1 MKKTSLTQKV
11 LFSLTLISVVGLALI
26 FFFVIREG
34 LPIFTK
40 VGIAKFLFGTEWLP
54 TRGKFG
60 ALPLILTSLIIVL
73 GSVIVATPLGVGLA
87 IYMVE
92 YAPKAIK
99 QTLNTIVQLLA
110 GIPSVVFGF
119 FGIIEL
125 IPLTA
130 RLFGG
135 SGFGLVPAIAV
146 LSIMILPTVTAVSA
160 DAIKA
165 VPKENRLI
173 IFALGGTRWQSVRR
187 GVLPQAARGIITAV
201 ILAQGRAIGETMAVL
216 MVLGNAPLM
225 PKSLNQPASALPST
239 IALDMAYATGDHRTA
254 LFAIGATLLVF
265 SAGLIYLARTAGRQ
279 KA

>member
-1 MKKTSLTQKV
+1 MKRTSLTQKV
-11 LFSLTLISVVGLALI
+11 LFFLTLSSVVGLALI

-40 VGIAKFLFGTEWLP
+40 VGLNNFLFGTEWFP
-54 TRGKFG
+54 TRDKFG
-60 ALPLILTSLIIVL
+60 VLPLILASLIIVL
-73 GSVIVATPLGVGLA
+73 GSVAVATPLGVGLA
-87 IYMVE
+87 IYAAE
-92 YAPKAIK
+92 YAPKVIRHA
-99 QTLNTIVQLLA
+99 LLTIVQLLA

-130 RLFGG
+130 RFFGG

-146 LSIMILPTVTAVSA
+146 LSIMILPTITAVSV

-165 VPKENRLI
+165 VPRENRLI
-173 IFALGGTRWQSVRR
+173 IFALGGTRWQAVRR
-187 GVLPQAARGIITAV
+187 GVLPSASRGIITAV

-265 SAGLIYLARTAGRQ
+265 SAGLIFLARQAGRQ
-279 KA
+279 KT

>member
-40 VGIAKFLFGTEWLP
+40 VGLGNFLFGTEWLP
-54 TRGKFG
+54 TRDKFG
-60 ALPLILTSLIIVL
+60 ALPLILTSLLIVL
-73 GSVIVATPLGVGLA
+73 GSVAVATPLGVGLA
-87 IYMVE
+87 IYTVE
-92 YAPKAIK
+92 YAAKPVK
-99 QTLNTIVQLLA
+99 QTLMTIIQLLA

-135 SGFGLVPAIAV
+135 SGFGLVPATAV
-146 LSIMILPTVTAVSA
+146 LSIMILPTITAVSA
-160 DAIKA
+160 DAIMA
-165 VPKENRLI
+165 VPRENRLI
-173 IFALGGTRWQSVRR
+173 IFALGGTRWQAIRR
-187 GVLPQAARGIITAV
+187 GVLPQAARGIITAI

-225 PKSLNQPASALPST
+225 PKMLNQPASALPST

-254 LFAIGATLLVF
+254 LFAIGAALLVF
-265 SAGLIYLARTAGRQ
+265 SAALIYLARRAGRQ
-279 KA
+279 KT